1 MKAAPAHDEVGRLRQ
16 RRGLRQF
23 RIPTISHLLEQVA
36 ETLRCHA
43 VEVNCESVQETG
55 IHGSVVLAIPRDG
68 RHVDGRV
75 LGDGL
80 PDQLGHAVK
89 VVGDGEPLLYRDVLQ
104 LALDL
109 LLSRFWAELERNGVG
124 LAVELFA
131 LLVSPTLL
139 KEALGEDIAV
149 ERQRIAPFVV
159 WLFQHASGHGD
170 VVLAFLLPIGAFLFL
185 CPVPFLRLLF
195 HQGPPTF

>member
-1 MKAAPAHDEVGRLRQ
+1 MQKACVYGA
-16 RRGLRQF
+16 
-23 RIPTISHLLEQVA
+23 
-36 ETLRCHA
+36 
-43 VEVNCESVQETG
+43 
-55 IHGSVVLAIPRDG
+55 VVLAIPG
-68 RHVDGRV
+68 NGSHVDGRV

-80 PDQLGHAVK
+80 LDQLGHAVK

-109 LLSRFWAELERNGVG
+109 LLSRFWTELERNGVW

-149 ERQRIAPFVV
+149 ERQRITPFVV
-159 WLFQHASGHGD
+159 WLLQHAPGHGD

-195 HQGPPTF
+195 HQARQPSRSPPPPRVF